1 MKHCLHWLWGL
12 LLLLS
17 WPLAVAGNCSA
28 QITQVYAAKSN
39 AAQAADIQYWQK
51 ISLPDNW
58 NQRWPNHS
66 GVVWY
71 RIDWQPVCQNT
82 DELNLAVY
90 VESISMAG
98 SVYVN
103 QQLLWRDK
111 NQQEPISRSWNQPR
125 YFVLPPN
132 LDRKRTQQIYLRVYG
147 HALSS
152 PGIGKVQIDHVD
164 NMVAIQQ
171 DAQWHQR
178 TIFTINAILS
188 ASLGLFCAC
197 IWLMRRQES
206 ALGWYV
212 VASMSWL
219 AFLYNILATETG
231 PFPNAG
237 MFFQSHIMAFVLY
250 TWGFCIFSWRFV
262 QYANKRLEQVL
273 NLITIVMIAF
283 IWLMPL
289 QYQALNLSAI
299 FLTCV
304 LILNANGVCI
314 SILGWRSRELESKL
328 LAITLMTC
336 ILLAVLSLLGFYQIV
351 DVPSHLLSY
360 TSLLFTLFL
369 AIILA
374 MRFTRSL
381 QRIEA
386 FNLELSNKIR
396 EAELNVS
403 LSLQEQHRLAV
414 KQVQT
419 KERTHMA
426 HDLHDGLGGSILRSI
441 ITLEHA
447 PKSIENAQN
456 LSILRL
462 LRNDLRQI
470 IDQFADD
477 NHKIPS
483 TPMHWLAPLRNRYK
497 HIFDELG
504 IKLQW
509 EASKEWAKQ
518 PTSTQCLTLYRVVEE
533 ALNNVVKH
541 SQAKQVVLKF
551 QASHQFLQLSIED
564 NGVGFNVIDTELS
577 GLSTGMNSMKTR
589 IERIDGQWSIASEPG
604 KTTVQVFIAL

>member
-1 MKHCLHWLWGL
+1 M
-12 LLLLS
+12 
-17 WPLAVAGNCSA
+17 AGNCSA

-147 HALSS
+147 NALSS
-152 PGIGKVQIDHVD
+152 PGMGKVQIDHVD

-477 NHKIPS
+477 NHKIPP

-509 EASKEWAKQ
+509 EVSKEWAKQ

>member
-17 WPLAVAGNCSA
+17 WPFAVAGNCSA

-39 AAQAADIQYWQK
+39 AAQAADIQHWQK

-58 NQRWPNHS
+58 NHRWPSHS

-71 RIDWQPVCQNT
+71 RIDWQPICQNT

-132 LDRKRTQQIYLRVYG
+132 LDRKHTQQIYLRVYG
-147 HALSS
+147 NALSS
-152 PGIGKVQIDHVD
+152 PGMGKVQIDHVD

-273 NLITIVMIAF
+273 TLVTTIMIAL

-289 QYQALNLSAI
+289 QYQMINLSAV
-299 FLTCV
+299 FLSCV
-304 LILNANGVCI
+304 LILNANGVFI
-314 SILGWRSRELESKL
+314 SILGWRSHELESKL

-336 ILLAVLSLLGFYQIV
+336 ILLAVLSLLGFHQIV

-477 NHKIPS
+477 NHKIPP

-509 EASKEWAKQ
+509 EVSKEWAKQ

-551 QASHQFLQLSIED
+551 HATHQFLQLNIED

>member
-1 MKHCLHWLWGL
+1 MKYCLLWLWGL

-328 LAITLMTC
+328 LAITVMTC
-336 ILLAVLSLLGFYQIV
+336 ILLAVLSLLGFHQYNTPQKLDQKIV
-351 DVPSHLLSY
+351 V
-360 TSLLFTLFL
+360 
-369 AIILA
+369 
-374 MRFTRSL
+374 
-381 QRIEA
+381 
-386 FNLELSNKIR
+386 NKI
-396 EAELNVS
+396 E
-403 LSLQEQHRLAV
+403 
-414 KQVQT
+414 
-419 KERTHMA
+419 
-426 HDLHDGLGGSILRSI
+426 
-441 ITLEHA
+441 
-447 PKSIENAQN
+447 
-456 LSILRL
+456 
-462 LRNDLRQI
+462 
-470 IDQFADD
+470 
-477 NHKIPS
+477 
-483 TPMHWLAPLRNRYK
+483 
-497 HIFDELG
+497 
-504 IKLQW
+504 
-509 EASKEWAKQ
+509 
-518 PTSTQCLTLYRVVEE
+518 
-533 ALNNVVKH
+533 
-541 SQAKQVVLKF
+541 
-551 QASHQFLQLSIED
+551 
-564 NGVGFNVIDTELS
+564 
-577 GLSTGMNSMKTR
+577 
-589 IERIDGQWSIASEPG
+589 
-604 KTTVQVFIAL
+604 